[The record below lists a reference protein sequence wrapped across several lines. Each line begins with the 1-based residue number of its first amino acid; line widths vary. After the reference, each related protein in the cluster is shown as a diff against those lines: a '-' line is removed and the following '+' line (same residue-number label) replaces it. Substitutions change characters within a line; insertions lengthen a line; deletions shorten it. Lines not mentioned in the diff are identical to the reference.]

1 MHGERSGVLSRRS
14 LLTAVPVAVLAG
26 CTSAEETPPG
36 IGEVVLE
43 NRLGENRDVTLEF
56 RQDDQE
62 HETQVTVPGL
72 SAEGPNRE
80 VVVDE
85 WMGDH
90 GEWELTVD
98 AGATAGNYASSDFD
112 ERFYDYD
119 RTDCIQL
126 VIRIESSEL
135 TIRPQTVAVDCP

>member
-1 MHGERSGVLSRRS
+1 MHAECSGPLSRRS
-14 LLTAVPVAVLAG
+14 LLAAVPVAVLAG

-36 IGEVVLE
+36 IGEIVFE
-43 NRLGENRDVTLEF
+43 NRLDDAREVTVGF
-56 RQDDQE
+56 RQDGE
-62 HETQVTVPGL
+62 SYESQVTVPGL
-72 SAEGPNRE
+72 SAEGTNRE

-90 GEWELTVD
+90 GEWELTVETGSR
-98 AGATAGNYASSDFD
+98 AGSYDSAAFGD
-112 ERFYDYD
+112 RFYDYD

-126 VIRIESSEL
+126 VIRIERDGV

>member
-14 LLTAVPVAVLAG
+14 LLTAVSVAVLAG

-62 HETQVTVPGL
+62 HETRVTVPGL

>member
-43 NRLGENRDVTLEF
+43 NRLDGDSDVTLEF
-56 RQDDQE
+56 RQGDQE
-62 HETQVTVPGL
+62 QETRVTVPGL

-80 VVVDE
+80 VVVEE

-98 AGATAGNYASSDFD
+98 TGATREDYASADFG

-126 VIRIESSEL
+126 VIRIESSQL